1 MTYGAY
7 ENVCYKTII
16 FSSRLLHENPH
27 LKSLF
32 AFMNVNGAPFDSP
45 MFKSHVRNV
54 FTVIGDAVSHIDD
67 LDSLSPILKDLG
79 VKHQGYGA
87 KREYLEVNRKT
98 DLVFFF
104 ALKYTNKSTL
114 CVLINTLFDSK
125 TSPTSIEFQ
134 MWFVL
139 ITLQVLKYRNKIRIL

>member
-7 ENVCYKTII
+7 ENVCYKIII

-87 KREYLEVNRKT
+87 KREYLEVNRI
-98 DLVFFF
+98 FFF
-104 ALKYTNKSTL
+104 ALKYTNKGTL
-114 CVLINTLFDSK
+114 YVLISTDSSILRHPQHQFD
-125 TSPTSIEFQ
+125 
-134 MWFVL
+134 L
-139 ITLQVLKYRNKIRIL
+139 ND

>member
-32 AFMNVNGAPFDSP
+32 AFMNVNGTPFDSP

-87 KREYLEVNRKT
+87 KREYLEVNRK
-98 DLVFFF
+98 LIYFFFF
-104 ALKYTNKSTL
+104 ALKYTNKGTL
-114 CVLINTLFDSK
+114 YVLISTD
-125 TSPTSIEFQ
+125 TT
-134 MWFVL
+134 
-139 ITLQVLKYRNKIRIL
+139 IL

>member
-79 VKHQGYGA
+79 VKHQGYCA
-87 KREYLEVNRKT
+87 KREYLEVNRI
-98 DLVFFF
+98 FFF
-104 ALKYTNKSTL
+104 ALKYTNKGTL
-114 CVLINTLFDSK
+114 YVLISTDSSILRHPQHQFDLNDWVSNVVYIK
-125 TSPTSIEFQ
+125 YSPSP
-134 MWFVL
+134 
-139 ITLQVLKYRNKIRIL
+139 KIQK